1 MSARL
6 VEIENVYRSRYR
18 SFLRVARAIVGDDD
32 LARDAV
38 HDGFVRV
45 VVHRQRWRGDA
56 PLEVWIWG
64 IVVNEAR
71 RRGRRHD
78 PRPISDTSSDD
89 ASSENGLGDAIRS
102 LVAALP
108 ERQRLILFL
117 RYYADL
123 DYHSIADA
131 LGVSVGTVG
140 ATLNAAH
147 STLRKHL
154 QEAQT

>member
-6 VEIENVYRSRYR
+6 VEIESVYRSRYR

-32 LARDAV
+32 VARDAV
-38 HDGFVRV
+38 HDGFVRA
-45 VVHRQRWRGDA
+45 VVHRQRWRGEA
-56 PLEVWIWG
+56 PLEVWIWR

-71 RRGRRHD
+71 KRGRRLD
-78 PRPISDTSSDD
+78 PRPLPYASIEDTP
-89 ASSENGLGDAIRS
+89 SENGVGEPIRS
-102 LVAALP
+102 LLVALP
-108 ERQRLILFL
+108 ERQRLTLFL

-123 DYHSIADA
+123 DYQSIADA

-140 ATLNAAH
+140 ATLNTAH